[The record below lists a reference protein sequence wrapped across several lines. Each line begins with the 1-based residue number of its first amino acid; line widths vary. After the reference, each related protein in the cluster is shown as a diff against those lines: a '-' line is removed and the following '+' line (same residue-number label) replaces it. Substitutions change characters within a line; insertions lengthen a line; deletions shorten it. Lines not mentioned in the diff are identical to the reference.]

1 MSIDFENYISQLQK
15 HLSTGDAREHTY
27 RPAQVNFFDQFGV
40 QTENDPA
47 RSAHGA
53 PDYVFRNVKNTEIVL
68 AYGEAKDIDGD
79 LDKVEKTEQLDRYAG
94 YNNFVLTNYIE
105 FRFYRNGEKYET
117 VEIAKRDGL
126 ALSSIPE
133 NFSKLAD
140 ELTAF
145 FAKPPEV
152 IKNAKRLSA
161 IMGAKA
167 RRIRRGI
174 EYMLAGNAQDNTK
187 ATEIS
192 KVYGLMRELLVHDL
206 EPEKF
211 ADMYAQTL
219 VYGLFVARY
228 NDDSP
233 ETFSRKE
240 ARDLVPA
247 SNPFLREFFDHIAGP
262 RFEKGLSIVV
272 DELCQVFEVSEVTNI
287 IDRYLKLTGED
298 KDDAKDPIIHFYEDF
313 LSEYDASVRK
323 KMGAYYTPTPVVRYM
338 VRAVDEV
345 LKTHFGLS
353 KGLADSSINSQKV
366 ELQGKKKVE
375 QSFHRVQ
382 VLDPAT
388 GTGTFLNE
396 IIKFVHEGFKGQ
408 EGLWPAYAKDSLI
421 PRLHGFELMMGAYT
435 IAHLKLGITLK
446 NLGVEDIGSRVG
458 VYLTNSLEEGVPTQP
473 DLFSFG
479 LADAVTHEAQEAA
492 HIKSERPIMVVIG
505 NPPYSVSS
513 SNKGD
518 HIQNLIKVY
527 KKDLNERKI
536 NLDDDYIK
544 FLRFSENLIEKNGS
558 GVVAMITNN
567 SFIDGITHRQM
578 RKHLLETFD
587 DIYILDLHGNSKRKE
602 TAPDGS
608 KDENVFDIMQGVSIN
623 IFVKTVNSEKNTN
636 ANVYHSE
643 LFGKRKD
650 KFQSLNEANFNN
662 ENFQKL
668 KVEAPNFYFIPNDY
682 KSQSEYNNG
691 FSISD
696 LFNEMNSGIQ
706 TKKDALAIQMDMN
719 SLELIVDTFQES
731 TIDELQTKY
740 KIVDTSGWKVENA
753 KKSLIEDPPLYIDI
767 CYRPFDKRKSF
778 LQSKSGGFIGR
789 PRFKTMHNMLKK
801 NLALVITRQLSTF
814 DFQHVLAV
822 VDPIESGLISLQTK
836 EWGYL
841 APLYLYDDQGNRS
854 SNLDQNI
861 VKDIKAKAP
870 KASDETIFD
879 YIYGV
884 LHSPTYRDKYKE
896 FLKIDFPRVPYPQ
909 DQKEFDRYAM
919 LGAQLRELHLMTSS
933 ESEKIITTYPIAG
946 NNIVEKPKF
955 VTTDQSETGK
965 VYINETQYFGGVPKI
980 AWEFYIGGYQ
990 PAQKWLKD
998 RKGRELSVQDLEHYQ
1013 RIITVLSQTD
1023 TLMKQIG

>member
-1 MSIDFENYISQLQK
+1 MIDFENYISQLQK

-105 FRFYRNGEKYET
+105 FRFYRNCEKYET

-408 EGLWPAYAKDSLI
+408 EGLWPSYAKDSLI

-505 NPPYSVSS
+505 NPPYSGVSS
-513 SNKGD
+513 NSTPFANSLVDKY
-518 HIQNLIKVY
+518 KVEPGGQH
-527 KKDLNERKI
+527 KLQERKHWL
-536 NLDDDYIK
+536 NDDYVK
-544 FLRFSENLIEKNGS
+544 FIALSEDLIAKNG
-558 GVVAMITNN
+558 
-567 SFIDGITHRQM
+567 DGILAFISNHGYLDNPTFRGM
-578 RKHLLETFD
+578 RWHLTQTFD
-587 DIYILDLHGNSKRKE
+587 TIDIIDLHGNSRKKE
-602 TAPDGS
+602 TALDGG
-608 KDENVFDIMQGVSIN
+608 KDENVFDIMQGVSIIIATKLEDGN
-623 IFVKTVNSEKNTN
+623 KGDCKVRV
-636 ANVYHSE
+636 AY
-643 LFGKRKD
+643 LYGKRKNKFDLLNSNTTEFVDIELDEKMYYFVD
-650 KFQSLNEANFNN
+650 KNIEGK
-662 ENFQKL
+662 E
-668 KVEAPNFYFIPNDY
+668 
-682 KSQSEYNNG
+682 EYDEG
-691 FSISD
+691 FSI
-696 LFNEMNSGIQ
+696 
-706 TKKDALAIQMDMN
+706 
-719 SLELIVDTFQES
+719 
-731 TIDELQTKY
+731 
-740 KIVDTSGWKVENA
+740 TS
-753 KKSLIEDPPLYIDI
+753 I
-767 CYRPFDKRKSF
+767 
-778 LQSKSGGFIGR
+778 
-789 PRFKTMHNMLKK
+789 
-801 NLALVITRQLSTF
+801 
-814 DFQHVLAV
+814 
-822 VDPIESGLISLQTK
+822 
-836 EWGYL
+836 
-841 APLYLYDDQGNRS
+841 
-854 SNLDQNI
+854 
-861 VKDIKAKAP
+861 
-870 KASDETIFD
+870 
-879 YIYGV
+879 
-884 LHSPTYRDKYKE
+884 
-896 FLKIDFPRVPYPQ
+896 
-909 DQKEFDRYAM
+909 
-919 LGAQLRELHLMTSS
+919 
-933 ESEKIITTYPIAG
+933 
-946 NNIVEKPKF
+946 
-955 VTTDQSETGK
+955 
-965 VYINETQYFGGVPKI
+965 
-980 AWEFYIGGYQ
+980 
-990 PAQKWLKD
+990 
-998 RKGRELSVQDLEHYQ
+998 
-1013 RIITVLSQTD
+1013 
-1023 TLMKQIG
+1023 